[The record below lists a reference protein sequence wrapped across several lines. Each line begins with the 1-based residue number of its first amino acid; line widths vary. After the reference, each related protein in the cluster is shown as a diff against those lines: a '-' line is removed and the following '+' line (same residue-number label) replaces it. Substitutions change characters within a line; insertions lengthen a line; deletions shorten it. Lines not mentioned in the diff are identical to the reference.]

1 MVVVPWAPPV
11 CEEKAYPAELESIPV
26 TPPDIL
32 LFIYYKAVSPNPPNP
47 IITAPIPTWI
57 VVIVDSP
64 APTPIKRENKKN
76 FLYKFFF
83 INCLIIK
90 NSKLLF
96 KIIFLMM
103 EILNNSGNFLIFI
116 YN

>member
-1 MVVVPWAPPV
+1 MVVVPWASPV

-32 LFIYYKAVSPNPPNP
+32 LFIYYKAVSPNP

-64 APTPIKRENKKN
+64 APNPIKREKKKISYIN
-76 FLYKFFF
+76 FFL
-83 INCLIIK
+83 LIV
-90 NSKLLF
+90 
-96 KIIFLMM
+96 
-103 EILNNSGNFLIFI
+103 
-116 YN
+116 